1 MAEQINGYC
10 QIDLTKELT
19 DFTGITEVND
29 YSKQIT
35 GAKAE
40 EIFRILLLK
49 KPIYLRIPDNA
60 NGSNDI
66 LNMNWIS
73 DYGKDSSGRRL
84 IEGHFS
90 AILLADSTEG
100 RIVTIQISNAYNQDN
115 ELYIDV
121 SAFAFPIGG
130 QP

>member
-10 QIDLTKELT
+10 QIDLTKELA
-19 DFTGITEVND
+19 DFNGITEVDD
-29 YSKQIT
+29 YSKEIK
-35 GAKAE
+35 GEKAE

-73 DYGKDSSGRRL
+73 DYGKDSSDRRL

-100 RIVTIQISNAYNQDN
+100 RIVNIEISNAYDQDN
-115 ELYIDV
+115 ELFI
-121 SAFAFPIGG
+121 SIQAFAYLIKHA
-130 QP
+130 